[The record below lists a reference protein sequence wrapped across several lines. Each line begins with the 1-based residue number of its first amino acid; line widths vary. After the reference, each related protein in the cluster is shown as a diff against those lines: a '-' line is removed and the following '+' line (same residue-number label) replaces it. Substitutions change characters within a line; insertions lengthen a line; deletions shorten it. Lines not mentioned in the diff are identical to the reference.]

1 MQRAHLDMIDMVE
14 GGFVQSEV
22 QEVTLEPLRRLKKH
36 SMLRGGP
43 WFNTPAN
50 FKVATAEIFE
60 ARDEVFEKLK
70 LTEVWDGAMQGA
82 TMCARE
88 DQQAVAI
95 ALLRKGLS
103 TGTDWKLELARW
115 MVGQDLA
122 PPWPATFAALDDA
135 SLAAE
140 VAPLLGRDELV
151 EGRRVLALKK
161 GYGWREAVVT
171 RAGSTVD
178 ATVSGWHKLTDLPR
192 GHALVVDS
200 GGAGA
205 LLRAAS
211 AQGRVDLV
219 DALISAGVSL
229 FVADE
234 DANTALHCAAAAGH
248 VEICR
253 ALVAAGADSGI
264 ENKRRQDAEIVAGSN
279 GQQGALRVFRPTL
292 SDGEFTEVVCTAT
305 PRLRAAAQGDFEAL
319 GRTEDEGEITAL
331 MVACRRR
338 QFEVVRA
345 LEGALDSQ
353 SHRGCTALYLA
364 AEEGDERILRLLL
377 DRRANVSLAASDGGT
392 ALHRASQIGHDLC
405 VRALLEAGAN
415 IEAVENKQWTALMFA
430 AQGGHEQCARALL
443 EAGAQKDAQTNM
455 GSTAFSLAKKNG
467 HTEICNLLE

>member
-1 MQRAHLDMIDMVE
+1 MFCSQAHVAYCADCAKPHVRLLSLQVVAKMQRAHLDMIDMVE

-70 LTEVWDGAMQGA
+70 LTEVWGGAMQAA

-140 VAPLLGRDELV
+140 AAPLLGRDELV

-264 ENKRRQDAEIVAGSN
+264 ENKRRQDAEDVARYN
-279 GQQGALRVFRPTL
+279 GQQGALRVFSPTL
-292 SDGEFTEVVCTAT
+292 SDGEFTEAVCTAT
-305 PRLRAAAQGDFEAL
+305 PRLRAAVCSCT
-319 GRTEDEGEITAL
+319 GRL
-331 MVACRRR
+331 
-338 QFEVVRA
+338 
-345 LEGALDSQ
+345 
-353 SHRGCTALYLA
+353 
-364 AEEGDERILRLLL
+364 
-377 DRRANVSLAASDGGT
+377 
-392 ALHRASQIGHDLC
+392 
-405 VRALLEAGAN
+405 
-415 IEAVENKQWTALMFA
+415 
-430 AQGGHEQCARALL
+430 
-443 EAGAQKDAQTNM
+443 
-455 GSTAFSLAKKNG
+455 
-467 HTEICNLLE
+467 